1 MDPKLQ
7 LSLTEGLSGGADA
20 VMDLGIRASGKLHLL
35 EKLLSELKNQERKVL
50 ILFQVRYFVNYMIF
64 CCIAIQLFADYALF
78 PIRYLWYFTIFDYK
92 LQTGSAKLNCFLV
105 KLVAQREIKW
115 MELLCEVLM

>member
-50 ILFQVRYFVNYMIF
+50 ILFQVLNFVNYMIF
-64 CCIAIQLFADYALF
+64 CCIAKFATQLFADCALS
-78 PIRYLWYFTIFDYK
+78 PLKIP
-92 LQTGSAKLNCFLV
+92 LV
-105 KLVAQREIKW
+105 LYNF
-115 MELLCEVLM
+115 